1 MGLYA
6 VRNNLQKKYKCKK
19 QFLAMDILNNTLL
32 EKATSKPEMEMVERE
47 KHEYKLV
54 GTYLRR
60 KGLRL
65 FAYNSLKNE
74 LKEVA
79 ISTKDTINIISD
91 ENGQLT
97 VIDTGYEEANV
108 DTRNIHF
115 EALNLKSAKKRLQK
129 YKSGK
134 IKELCNL
141 DRKSTRLNSS
151 H

>member
-1 MGLYA
+1 
-6 VRNNLQKKYKCKK
+6 
-19 QFLAMDILNNTLL
+19 MDILNNTLL

-141 DRKSTRLNSS
+141 REPGDGISFF
-151 H
+151 